1 MSKKL
6 LHERSTPET
15 AHFFTLGK
23 VNFLLRVPK
32 VLFFKPSCG
41 HSKTFIGSFYV
52 LERVLYACANRFTI
66 LPSRCFS
73 RCFTASEQPECLLPQ
88 KYSSAEAHSTPKNE
102 QKYATGSPQRLSTA
116 L

>member
-32 VLFFKPSCG
+32 VLF
-41 HSKTFIGSFYV
+41 
-52 LERVLYACANRFTI
+52 LN
-66 LPSRCFS
+66 
-73 RCFTASEQPECLLPQ
+73 LLVGI
-88 KYSSAEAHSTPKNE
+88 PKH
-102 QKYATGSPQRLSTA
+102 L
-116 L
+116 